1 MEGYIYCFSNLSMT
15 GILKIGM
22 TERTPEIRLKEANMS
37 DTWRPPTPYKI
48 EFAKKVNNPKQKE
61 KTLHILLSQ
70 YTERINPKREFFR
83 VSLEEVKTFFDLM
96 DGEFWIKNTIIDNEI
111 VDNEIVDNKTDETET
126 DETETDD
133 ENDETDENETDEKNE
148 ELIKDLKIKGCRDM
162 KKCFTNGQ
170 KIKHTIGIN
179 KIWIGTYDLFNNTIL
194 YDGRVYGGR
203 SPINQFVI
211 SHYQFERPDR
221 VSVNAWSECEC
232 EINGEWISTYNLN
245 TF

>member
-1 MEGYIYCFSNLSMT
+1 MEGYIYCFSNFSMS

-37 DTWRPPTPYKI
+37 DTWRPPTPYVI
-48 EFAKKVNNPKQKE
+48 EFAKKVNNPKEKE

-70 YTERINPKREFFR
+70 YTERINPKREFFK

-96 DGEFWIKNTIIDNEI
+96 DGDFWIKNINIDN
-111 VDNEIVDNKTDETET
+111 ET
-126 DETETDD
+126 DETD
-133 ENDETDENETDEKNE
+133 EENEESIKD
-148 ELIKDLKIKGCRDM
+148 LIDDSIKDLKIKGCRDM

-194 YDGRVYGGR
+194 YNEKVYGGR

-232 EINGEWISTYNLN
+232 EINGEWVSTFNLKN

>member
-1 MEGYIYCFSNLSMT
+1 MEGYIYCFSNFSMN

-37 DTWRPPTPYKI
+37 DTWRPPTHYKI
-48 EFAKKVNNPKQKE
+48 EFAKKVNNPKEKE

-96 DGEFWIKNTIIDNEI
+96 DGDFWIKNINIDN
-111 VDNEIVDNKTDETET
+111 ET
-126 DETETDD
+126 DETD
-133 ENDETDENETDEKNE
+133 EENEESIKD
-148 ELIKDLKIKGCRDM
+148 LIDDSIKDLKIKGCRDM

-194 YDGRVYGGR
+194 YDEKVYGGR
-203 SPINQFVI
+203 SPINQFVL
-211 SHYQFERPDR
+211 SHYQFERPDK

-232 EINGEWISTYNLN
+232 EINGEWVSTFNLKN

>member
-1 MEGYIYCFSNLSMT
+1 MEGYIYCFSNFSMS

-37 DTWRPPTPYKI
+37 DTWRPPTPYVI
-48 EFAKKVNNPKQKE
+48 EFAKKVNNPKEKE

-70 YTERINPKREFFR
+70 YTEKINPKREFFK

-96 DGEFWIKNTIIDNEI
+96 DGEFWIKNINI
-111 VDNEIVDNKTDETET
+111 
-126 DETETDD
+126 
-133 ENDETDENETDEKNE
+133 ENETDETDEENE
-148 ELIKDLKIKGCRDM
+148 ETIKDLIDDSIKDLKIKGCRDM

-194 YDGRVYGGR
+194 YNEKVYGGR
-203 SPINQFVI
+203 SPINQFVL
-211 SHYQFERPDR
+211 SHYQFEKSSR

-232 EINGEWISTYNLN
+232 EINGEWVSTFNLKN

>member
-1 MEGYIYCFSNLSMT
+1 MEGYIYCFSNFSMS

-37 DTWRPPTPYKI
+37 DTWRPPTPYVI
-48 EFAKKVNNPKQKE
+48 EFAKKVNNPKEKE

-70 YTERINPKREFFR
+70 YTERINPKREFFK

-96 DGEFWIKNTIIDNEI
+96 DGDFWIKNINIDN
-111 VDNEIVDNKTDETET
+111 ET
-126 DETETDD
+126 DETD
-133 ENDETDENETDEKNE
+133 EENEESIKD
-148 ELIKDLKIKGCRDM
+148 LIDDSIKDLKIKGCRDM

-194 YDGRVYGGR
+194 YDEKVYGGR
-203 SPINQFVI
+203 SPINQFVL
-211 SHYQFERPDR
+211 SHYQFEKPDR
-221 VSVNAWSECEC
+221 KVSVNAWSECEC
-232 EINGEWISTYNLN
+232 EINGEWVSTFNLKN